1 MVKRATSL
9 FNSFCRNVARQIA
22 RFCCPF
28 FRSFRSDNFFQVLF
42 GPIFALSAKIETQ
55 LSSNYVRIVIYKSF
69 TEIQL
74 SKGKGFSIY
83 IIRLYSFF
91 GLRGT

>member
-9 FNSFCRNVARQIA
+9 FNSFCSNVARQVA

-28 FRSFRSDNFFQVLF
+28 FRSFRSDNYFQVLF
-42 GPIFALSAKIETQ
+42 GPIFKLSAKIETQ
-55 LSSNYVRIVIYKSF
+55 LSSNYVSSF

-74 SKGKGFSIY
+74 SKGKGFPIY

-91 GLRGT
+91 GLRRA